1 MVSSEQVS
9 HFSVTSRLKSLDP
22 FLAHLSR
29 RLIGELIVYPCSG
42 VRLSS
47 FTISKIFFSETAGPI
62 VLILYIHHLQVRGK
76 NNCVFC
82 FDRIRTLVAMAT
94 YASHRLIMEK
104 SENCQFLLSCWRYL
118 NFVLQKCLLSSPLR
132 FTDVTFV
139 LILHFDWLQGP
150 HIGQNFEKHSKIFF
164 SETVKGMK
172 PILCIH
178 VPDSGHYIICVF

>member
-1 MVSSEQVS
+1 MCFFCFLS
-9 HFSVTSRLKSLDP
+9 FF

-42 VRLSS
+42 VRPSVRRPSS

-62 VLILYIHHLQVRGK
+62 VLILHIHHLQVGGK

-118 NFVLQKCLLSSPLR
+118 KFVFAEMFIEKSSMIH
-132 FTDVTFV
+132 VTFV

-150 HIGQNFEKHSKIFF
+150 HIG
-164 SETVKGMK
+164 
-172 PILCIH
+172 
-178 VPDSGHYIICVF
+178 

>member
-1 MVSSEQVS
+1 MINTSHCSPSFSIAVTDPCFYLITKTCPCNIQRFSSAVKIEN
-9 HFSVTSRLKSLDP
+9 FIRKFLI

-42 VRLSS
+42 VRPSVVRRPSVCPSS
-47 FTISKIFFSETAGPI
+47 TISKIFFSETAGPI
-62 VLILYIHHLQVRGK
+62 VLIFHIHHLQVGGK

-118 NFVLQKCLLSSPLR
+118 NFV
-132 FTDVTFV
+132 FAEMF
-139 LILHFDWLQGP
+139 I
-150 HIGQNFEKHSKIFF
+150 E
-164 SETVKGMK
+164 
-172 PILCIH
+172 
-178 VPDSGHYIICVF
+178 

>member
-1 MVSSEQVS
+1 MVPDFVRKATRHRVASQRHRTCISIVFQK
-9 HFSVTSRLKSLDP
+9 SRTQWHKDGNTILTKT

-42 VRLSS
+42 VRPSS
-47 FTISKIFFSETAGPI
+47 VRRPSSIISKIFFSETAGPI
-62 VLILYIHHLQVRGK
+62 VLILHIHHLQVGGK

-118 NFVLQKCLLSSPLR
+118 NFV
-132 FTDVTFV
+132 FAEMF
-139 LILHFDWLQGP
+139 I
-150 HIGQNFEKHSKIFF
+150 E
-164 SETVKGMK
+164 
-172 PILCIH
+172 
-178 VPDSGHYIICVF
+178 